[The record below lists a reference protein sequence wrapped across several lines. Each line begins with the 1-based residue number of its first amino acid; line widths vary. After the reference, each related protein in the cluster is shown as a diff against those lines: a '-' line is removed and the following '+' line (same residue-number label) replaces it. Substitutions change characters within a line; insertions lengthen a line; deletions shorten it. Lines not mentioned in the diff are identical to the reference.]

1 MNRIL
6 SFRFIVIVIACLIS
20 CSTRE
25 FREVPLDKVPER
37 VRATGSQI
45 ARDITVSFTKEEGA
59 DYLLDK
65 YYLTPRVHGSI
76 VSNRGMYAESYD
88 AINTLLEQVISYSL
102 FQVKDNGK
110 IKVLRYS
117 LKVRSPL
124 AKFVELKLH
133 LNIHNQLAAFYLYY
147 TSLGDRIKRKNIL
160 PEFRSEGF

>member
-6 SFRFIVIVIACLIS
+6 RFRYKVILFVCLTS

-37 VRATGSQI
+37 VRSTGSQI

-88 AINTLLEQVISYSL
+88 AINTMIEHVISYSL

-117 LKVRSPL
+117 LKVQSPL

>member
-1 MNRIL
+1 MNRNL
-6 SFRFIVIVIACLIS
+6 SFRFIVIVITCLIS

-25 FREVPLDKVPER
+25 YREVPLDKVPER
-37 VRATGSQI
+37 IRSTGSQI

-59 DYLLDK
+59 GYLLDK
-65 YYLTPRVHGSI
+65 YYLSPRVHGGI
-76 VSNRGMYAESYD
+76 VSNLPIYEDSYE
-88 AINTLLEQVISYSL
+88 AINAMLERVISYSL